1 VLKLALLFFIIALA
15 AGAAGYAGLAA
26 SAAGIIE
33 LVFWGAL
40 ALCVLSL
47 LASLFTRGKKRKLYY

>member
-1 VLKLALLFFIIALA
+1 MLKLALLFFVITMA
-15 AGAAGYAGLAA
+15 AGAAGFMGLAA
-26 SAAGIIE
+26 SAAGIVE

-47 LASLFTRGKKRKLYY
+47 LASLFTRGKKRRLYY